1 MPWRMEVA
9 PGARPEENGE
19 IQIPTA
25 PGLGV
30 DIDKKV
36 AEVLPIADID
46 AYEYSHRTPEE
57 IQMSFVR

>member
-1 MPWRMEVA
+1 M
-9 PGARPEENGE
+9 PEENGE

-30 DIDKKV
+30 DIDEKV